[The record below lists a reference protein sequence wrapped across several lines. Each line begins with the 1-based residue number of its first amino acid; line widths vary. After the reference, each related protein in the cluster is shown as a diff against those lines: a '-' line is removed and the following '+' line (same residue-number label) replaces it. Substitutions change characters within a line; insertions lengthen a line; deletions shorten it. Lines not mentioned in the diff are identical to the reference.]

1 MQFEKLFS
9 AEFTQRLNQ
18 VAAERRTTPLE
29 VLDSWVIQTQLL
41 TPIARWERDAQSL
54 GDTQQLGLFTLN
66 IPSEDMRVLMGL
78 AFLASTTGNAPSA
91 LLPAPEPAA
100 VAAAAQTQPAS
111 PQMVD
116 LLDTVETLLEE
127 TLARGTWTEE
137 GFDKAELANTLHD
150 FFSAVRKQFGI

>member
-66 IPSEDMRVLMGL
+66 IPAEDMRVLMGL
-78 AFLASTTGNAPSA
+78 AFLASTTGNVPSA
-91 LLPAPEPAA
+91 LLAASESATAATTAP
-100 VAAAAQTQPAS
+100 TLSAS
-111 PQMVD
+111 PEMTD

-127 TLARGTWTEE
+127 TLARGIWTEE
-137 GFDKAELANTLHD
+137 GFDKDELANTLRD
-150 FFSAVRKQFGI
+150 FFSAIRKQFGI